1 MVPPPRVHISYFR
14 ERDMATAGDIATGG
28 DPATGR
34 ETGADHESRPSSL
47 REILEGVE
55 RDILLN
61 ALRESHGNKAKAAR
75 TLGITERLMGI
86 RVKSLGIDWRSLR
99 RKRS

>member
-1 MVPPPRVHISYFR
+1 MTIIESSGRSS
-14 ERDMATAGDIATGG
+14 DLTTMQGG
-28 DPATGR
+28 TEQP
-34 ETGADHESRPSSL
+34 ETKTPKRTSSL